1 MWIDTNDKGYH
12 HGKIFVDRIANW
24 EILFQLVT
32 VSQNRIYLF
41 SIRYKYDLSYYY
53 EWDQEDQK

>member
-12 HGKIFVDRIANW
+12 QGKIFVDRIVNW

-41 SIRYKYDLSYYY
+41 SIRNKDDLSYPY
-53 EWDQEDQK
+53 EWD